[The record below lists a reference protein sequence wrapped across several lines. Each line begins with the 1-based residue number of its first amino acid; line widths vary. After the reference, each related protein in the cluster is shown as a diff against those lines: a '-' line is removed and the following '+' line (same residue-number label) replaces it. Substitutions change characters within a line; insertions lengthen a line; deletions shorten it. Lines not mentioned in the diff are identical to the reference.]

1 MSRVRFDDAAVHL
14 KLQISWLCLSCCR
27 WSWGLEV
34 IFSFKQRRRLEDVS
48 GCLLDLVYLRK
59 YSLSWYERVCSFLV
73 DSAELCAFLCDLLQK
88 DDGDV
93 FLGEG

>member
-1 MSRVRFDDAAVHL
+1 MSRVRFDDDAVRL

-27 WSWGLEV
+27 WSWG
-34 IFSFKQRRRLEDVS
+34 FCKQRRRLEDVS

-59 YSLSWYERVCSFLV
+59 YGLSWYERVCSFLV
-73 DSAELCAFLCDLLQK
+73 DSAELCVFLCDLLQK